1 MKSMRIQN
9 ENASQ
14 LPGKQRSYQDIVS
27 YLDAHWNIPMSSE
40 AKKEQLQK
48 INVALGLAQN
58 SQDAIMVC
66 GTNGKSLTAHF
77 TTRLLKSEGLVVG
90 SLFSPH
96 TLTYNERIILNGEQ
110 INNRSFTDLGNKV
123 LDIATEKK
131 ITLASDVVLT
141 AIALLYFKSQNVD
154 VLVIENE
161 SSRSH
166 DPATICNTKVVIVT
180 RVTAENIESTEAA
193 QEELI
198 NELQDII
205 KPGMHVISGDQLK
218 THLQHIEKITLEKGG
233 VWEMPIRKVAPLTY
247 PFEQIH
253 GRCAALAERA
263 AMLYMNNW
271 GTENTT
277 VVTDSIL
284 VKQKGKRGRPTLEAK
299 QQEKL
304 NPKKTVEQFWKENI
318 NELPSRFQ
326 LLDKEAPSV
335 LLDSAD
341 NLDALD
347 NLLLGARLL
356 HYQRPI
362 QGLTII
368 MSAEAKNFPND
379 EFIRAIRYFF
389 KKTPGQIY
397 LCPLESSTSPWQ
409 QGPSWDT
416 GALVNELANKKV
428 KATAFK
434 SFATA
439 FEAAKASADPKT
451 GLIIITGSA
460 SIISNYWQ
468 NRNIKKLG

>member
-9 ENASQ
+9 ESASQ
-14 LPGKQRSYQDIVS
+14 FPGKQRSYQDIVS
-27 YLDAHWNIPMSSE
+27 YLDSHWNLQITGE
-40 AKKEQLQK
+40 AKKEQLRK
-48 INVALGLAQN
+48 LATALELSQ
-58 SQDAIMVC
+58 SKQDAIMVC

-96 TLTYNERIILNGEQ
+96 TLTYNERIVLNGEQ
-110 INNRSFTDLGNKV
+110 INNRSFTELGSKV
-123 LDIATEKK
+123 LDIAAEKGL
-131 ITLASDVVLT
+131 TLGSDVVLT
-141 AIALLYFKSQNVD
+141 AIAQLYFAAQDVD

-161 SSRSH
+161 SSRAH
-166 DPATICNTKVVIVT
+166 DPATLCNTKVVVVT
-180 RVTAENIESTEAA
+180 RVTAEDVNCTETA

-198 NELQDII
+198 NELKEII
-205 KPGMHVISGDQLK
+205 KPGMHVVSGDQLK
-218 THLQHIEKITLEKGG
+218 SHLLHIEKITLENSG
-233 VWEMPIRKVAPLTY
+233 VWEMPIRKVAPLAY

-263 AMLYMNNW
+263 AMLYMNTW

-304 NPKKTVEQFWKENI
+304 NPKKTVEQFWKETI

-341 NLDALD
+341 NLDALE
-347 NLLLGARLL
+347 NVLLGTRLL
-356 HYQRPI
+356 HYKRPI
-362 QGLTII
+362 EGLTII
-368 MSAEAKNFPND
+368 MSAEAQSFVSED
-379 EFIRAIRYFF
+379 FVRSIRYFF
-389 KKTPGQIY
+389 KKTPGQIF
-397 LCPLESSTSPWQ
+397 LCPLESSVNPWQ

-416 GALVNELANKKV
+416 NALVNELTNKKV

-439 FEAAKASADPKT
+439 FETAKASVDPKL
-451 GLIIITGSA
+451 GLIVIVGSA
-460 SIISNYWQ
+460 SIVSNYWQ